1 MPVYVGVAHFDEN
14 GEARK
19 TEHAPVVDPHADSGE
34 RTYASFNH
42 YIGLLSLVDQTAL
55 GLIGSIVMWA
65 VKHKESPF
73 LDDHGREAIN
83 FQLSLLLYLIVG
95 TVVSF
100 GGLTVV
106 LVPAFFII
114 RLIFCIKAGL
124 AATRGEFYRYPI
136 TIRFLG

>member
-1 MPVYVGVAHFDEN
+1 MAVYVGVAHLDGN
-14 GEARK
+14 GEARPV
-19 TEHAPVVDPHADSGE
+19 EHQPVVDPHADSGE

-55 GLIGSIVMWA
+55 GLIGAIVMWA

-83 FQLSLLLYLIVG
+83 FQLSLLLYLIAG
-95 TVVSF
+95 TVLSF
-100 GGLTVV
+100 GGLTVI
-106 LVPAFFII
+106 LVPLFFVL

-124 AATRGEFYRYPI
+124 AASRGEFYRYPV
-136 TIRFLG
+136 TIRFLA